1 MTFKELLD
9 CVSYDEVERQIRINY
24 ATFNSKY
31 QISNER
37 NT

>member
-9 CVSYDEVERQIRINY
+9 CVSYDEVERQIHIYY